1 MLIGKIA
8 FNSLNNALYGAPTAK
23 TVREVRLEGLVKE
36 CIPHILREELST
48 RTSPKLRS
56 LLERMK
62 KEIDG
67 D

>member
-1 MLIGKIA
+1 MKTFEA
-8 FNSLNNALYGAPTAK
+8 FYPFNKMPIAK
-23 TVREVRLEGLVKE
+23 TPREVRLEKLVKE

-62 KEIDG
+62 KEIDEQLP
-67 D
+67 

>member
-1 MLIGKIA
+1 MKTFEA
-8 FNSLNNALYGAPTAK
+8 FYPFNKMPPTAK
-23 TVREVRLEGLVKE
+23 TVREVRLEKLLKE

-62 KEIDG
+62 KEIDEQLP
-67 D
+67 